1 MKENTTLKFK
11 EIIYFIVS
19 IKNKYSTKE
28 WKKK

>member
-19 IKNKYSTKE
+19 IEKKYSTKE